1 MKVVVPRETAEGEAR
16 VAATPRT
23 VQKMVRAGLAVV
35 VESGAGA
42 GSRISDEEFEEMGA
56 TIAAD
61 TATLFDGAEIVLKA
75 RPPDAGELAGIPA
88 GAHLISVIDPLIE
101 HDLVRRLAEANI
113 STFALD
119 LMPRIARAQSM
130 DVLSAMSTLTG
141 YHAVLLAAQ
150 TLPSVLPYLTTAA
163 GTLHPAKVLV
173 LGAGVAG
180 LQAIATARRLGA
192 LVTGYDVRPAVK
204 EQVESLGAKF
214 LELDVSRD
222 EAEDAGGYATRQSDD
237 QVQRQQEAMA
247 EFIAGID
254 IVITT
259 ALIPGRPA
267 PVLITAEMVGRMK
280 PGSVIVDLAAER
292 GGNCE
297 LTEADRTVDSN
308 GVTILGPLNIP
319 SRLPVH
325 ASLMLANNITNF
337 LLHLCSDAKLE
348 IDLED
353 EITRGTLVTHQGAIV
368 HERVR
373 EAIDAAGPA
382 GDETVPG

>member
-1 MKVVVPRETAEGEAR
+1 MNLRKIFP
-16 VAATPRT
+16 
-23 VQKMVRAGLAVV
+23 M
-35 VESGAGA
+35 
-42 GSRISDEEFEEMGA
+42 M
-56 TIAAD
+56 
-61 TATLFDGAEIVLKA
+61 
-75 RPPDAGELAGIPA
+75 
-88 GAHLISVIDPLIE
+88 
-101 HDLVRRLAEANI
+101 
-113 STFALD
+113 
-119 LMPRIARAQSM
+119 M
-130 DVLSAMSTLTG
+130 
-141 YHAVLLAAQ
+141 
-150 TLPSVLPYLTTAA
+150 TAA
-163 GTLHPAKVLV
+163 GTLSPAKVFV
-173 LGAGVAG
+173 VGAGVAG
-180 LQAIATARRLGA
+180 LQAVATAKRLGA
-192 LVTGYDVRPAVK
+192 VVSAYDVRSAVR
-204 EQVESLGAKF
+204 EQIESLGGRF
-214 LELDVSRD
+214 IELAAGAPD
-222 EAEDAGGYATRQSDD
+222 AESQGGYAREQGAEEIRQ
-237 QVQRQQEAMA
+237 QQEAMA